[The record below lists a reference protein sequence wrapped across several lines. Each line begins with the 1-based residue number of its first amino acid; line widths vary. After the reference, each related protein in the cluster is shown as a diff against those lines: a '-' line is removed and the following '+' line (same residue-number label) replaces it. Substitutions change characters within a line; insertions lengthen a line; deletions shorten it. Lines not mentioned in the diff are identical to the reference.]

1 MKTLTFGDIH
11 GRDCWKTIIFG
22 GDLNFQ
28 KWCDAPSDLEYDK
41 VIFIGDYVDS
51 FDFIGPEIFLNLK
64 DILKLKLT
72 APDKVVLLFGNHDW
86 QYIANKMYSGFDL
99 GMAFDYRTFFLDN
112 LRHFDLA
119 YYQKVG
125 ERDVIWTHAGITNRW
140 LNEYLMFF
148 EDKLAK
154 FDLLVTE
161 ENVKNPQFVV
171 DCLNFA
177 LQTVCPKLN
186 DVGYESGGD
195 HPTGGPIWT
204 RIAPLY
210 RDALPNVTQ
219 IVGHTKVAKMIHFN
233 ANDDATILMVDCLNF
248 ANTENTI
255 NDCLVIDGGL
265 PDTTEAPTRL
275 IFNR

>member
-22 GDLNFQ
+22 TDLNFQ
-28 KWCDAPSDLEYDK
+28 KWCDNPTDLEYDK
-41 VIFIGDYVDS
+41 IIFIGDYVDS
-51 FDFIGPEIFLNLK
+51 FDIIGPEIFLNLK
-64 DILKLKLT
+64 DILKFKLV

-86 QYIANKMYSGFDL
+86 QYIANKMYTGFDL

-125 ERDVIWTHAGITNRW
+125 DRDVIWTHAGITNRW
-140 LNEYLMFF
+140 INEFF
-148 EDKLAK
+148 VDNKHKLDK
-154 FDLLVTE
+154 FDMVVNE
-161 ENVKNPQFVV
+161 ENVKNPEFIV

-177 LQTVCPKLN
+177 LQTICQNLN

-210 RDALPNVTQ
+210 RDGLANITQ
-219 IVGHTKVAKMIHFN
+219 IVGHTHMNELIHFN
-233 ANDDATILMVDCLNF
+233 ANDGATIIMVDCLNF
-248 ANTENTI
+248 KNKENTEKN
-255 NDCLVIDGGL
+255 CLVIDGGL
-265 PDTTEAPTRL
+265 PDTTDAPTRL
-275 IFNR
+275 IFKR